1 MLRIIAIPVIAALAS
16 LPTTAFSQDARTI
29 FETAQAKQLERWEGV
44 DVYVVTQ
51 TIVGNSA
58 QTYFQRAEF
67 EDDNGNTQTA
77 FLPASDAAV
86 RSGQCLGAQTMTPEA
101 MEAYAAG
108 SEMAGAALGSE
119 VENGLEEAGL
129 PRNLFSGMGSD
140 GTVSADPSA
149 MMGNNAAFMRA
160 MAQAQREEAARDPGA
175 EAEQTANQMADFI
188 EKAKLVGTESMDGRK
203 SYHLRVTNID
213 QLQEANGN
221 EYKMDTLNIWVDAEH
236 YVPLRMKV
244 DGTLTADG
252 EAKPMTLETIQSDY
266 RTVPDSKM
274 YESYKQVMKISG
286 MMDSE
291 QEAQMAEAAEK
302 MAELEAQMASMPASQ
317 RKMMESMIGP
327 QLEMMKSM
335 SSGGGFQTEVVTTS
349 ITINPEMVGADGQPC
364 P

>member
-1 MLRIIAIPVIAALAS
+1 MLRIIAISVIAALAS

-29 FETAQAKQLERWEGV
+29 FETAQAKQLDRWGGV

-51 TIVGNSA
+51 TIVGNSV

-67 EDDNGNTQTA
+67 EDEAGNTQTA

-140 GTVSADPSA
+140 GTVRADPSA

-160 MAQAQREEAARDPGA
+160 MAQAQREEAARDPAA
-175 EAEQTANQMADFI
+175 EAEQSANQMADFV

-203 SYHLRVTNID
+203 SYHLQVADVD

-221 EYKMDTLNIWVDAEH
+221 EYKMDTLNIWIDAEH

-252 EAKPMTLETIQSDY
+252 ETKPMTLETIQSDY
-266 RTVPDSKM
+266 RTVPDSRM

-286 MMDSE
+286 MMDPE
-291 QEAQMAEAAEK
+291 QEAQMAEAAAK
-302 MAELEAQMASMPASQ
+302 MAELEAQMASMPAAQ

-327 QLEMMKSM
+327 QLEMMKNM

-349 ITINPEMVGADGQPC
+349 ITINPEMLGTDGQPC